1 MYVYIYTYIYIHP
14 FYVLPTM
21 PLGPLVLLAS
31 KEFILPGLY
40 RKGIWRLL
48 SCFRLRNLEFRLEL
62 KLEYINYEVTPR
74 RLETLPDCPPKNSNG
89 DST

>member
-1 MYVYIYTYIYIHP
+1 MYVCIYIYIYIYTP
-14 FYVLPTM
+14 FMYSQPCL
-21 PLGPLVLLAS
+21 
-31 KEFILPGLY
+31 
-40 RKGIWRLL
+40 WDRLCCWPQR
-48 SCFRLRNLEFRLEL
+48 SSFSQACTVRGFGGSRNLEFRLEL